1 VEIWKV
7 TMRYGQDVQIV
18 QAIMT
23 NAKKIFV
30 VSTLL
35 LSAILLK
42 VLAVKLTNG
51 YLTPVVGNSY
61 GSYQKII
68 DRKGNELGE
77 YNQVLVYKCT
87 SDSVFYILTKHNGI
101 DYCDSLASTTIDFS
115 KLYK

>member
-1 VEIWKV
+1 MEVRKITTK
-7 TMRYGQDVQIV
+7 YGQDVQNV
-18 QAIMT
+18 KAIMT

-42 VLAVKLTNG
+42 VLVVKLTNS

-61 GSYQKII
+61 GSYQKLT
-68 DRKGNELGE
+68 DKSGNTISE
-77 YNQVLVYKCT
+77 YNQVMVYNCT
-87 SDSVFYILTKHNGI
+87 NDSVFYILTKHNGI
-101 DYCDSLASTTIDFS
+101 NYCDSLASTTIDFR